1 MELIIQ
7 AAVISLFIIIVANVL
22 RNVIVDILF
31 VRHIENLGDR
41 LMRDKEFKII
51 LSSLIYEQLFKDV
64 DKIYVQE
71 VDPAREQDS

>member
-31 VRHIENLGDR
+31 VRYIENLGDR
-41 LMRDKEFKII
+41 LMRDKEFKVI